1 MVFQGFLANKQ
12 AIQNFKNAEERERE
26 RERENQN

>member
-12 AIQNFKNAEERERE
+12 AIQNFKNTEERESE
-26 RERENQN
+26 RKNQN